1 MRTLELERWSMKAQ
15 QSPPPM
21 GWPQT
26 LLIFGGA
33 GGLLFLVT
41 HHLIPAL
48 HLLTNWEPVL
58 LWFLL
63 GGLGVFLPLVLLGVG
78 LLRREFTSDVTPSW
92 RDRLRFR
99 RMDST
104 QWRWTLGGLVV
115 VALLS
120 AAIQGALTLGL
131 GEVNLHPPFMHFEPL
146 APGRYWILAA
156 WLPFWLLNILGEEF
170 LWRGV
175 LLPRQEAALGQRAWL
190 ANAAGWGLFH
200 LAFGWQLLTLL
211 LPILVIVPYI
221 AQRTQNTW
229 PAVVI
234 HAGLN
239 GPGFIAVALGYV

>member
-1 MRTLELERWSMKAQ
+1 
-15 QSPPPM
+15 
-21 GWPQT
+21 
-26 LLIFGGA
+26 
-33 GGLLFLVT
+33 
-41 HHLIPAL
+41 
-48 HLLTNWEPVL
+48 
-58 LWFLL
+58 
-63 GGLGVFLPLVLLGVG
+63 
-78 LLRREFTSDVTPSW
+78 
-92 RDRLRFR
+92 
-99 RMDST
+99 
-104 QWRWTLGGLVV
+104 

-221 AQRTQNTW
+221 AQCPGTPTFTHSGDTQIYAPVPQFLFFSPPFPW
-229 PAVVI
+229 GEPSDRWASR
-234 HAGLN
+234 
-239 GPGFIAVALGYV
+239 PSSSRSR